1 MTEERRRLVRKIT
14 PALKRKVCE
23 AIANGAS
30 PTRAAKAIGVSRSAL
45 YYQRD
50 VDPDFRE
57 AWAEALETQADM
69 YEDALQDAAIEKH
82 NIGGIIFGLKNL
94 RSDKWKDRHEVTE
107 RPPAK
112 VDIARSIGPGQREAL
127 IKVCLDNGEHEAA
140 AVLMLTRPQ
149 LTEAPQ
155 EAGDGTDAP

>member
-1 MTEERRRLVRKIT
+1 MTPEKRRLVRKIT

-23 AIANGAS
+23 AITNGAS

-57 AWAEALETQADM
+57 AWAEALEAQADM
-69 YEDALQDAAIEKH
+69 YEDALRQAAIEKH

-94 RSDKWKDRHEVTE
+94 RSDKWKDRHEVEE
-107 RPPAK
+107 RRSVEVSVTLEALPPA
-112 VDIARSIGPGQREAL
+112 QREAL
-127 IKVCLDNGEHEAA
+127 IAA
-140 AVLMLTRPQ
+140 LSRGSQRTLPPPSDT
-149 LTEAPQ
+149 
-155 EAGDGTDAP
+155 

>member
-1 MTEERRRLVRKIT
+1 MTDEKRRLVRKIT

-69 YEDALQDAAIEKH
+69 YEDALRHAAIEQEEH
-82 NIGGIIFGLKNL
+82 RRHNL
-94 RSDKWKDRHEVTE
+94 RPEEPAGGQVA
-107 RPPAK
+107 RPA
-112 VDIARSIGPGQREAL
+112 
-127 IKVCLDNGEHEAA
+127 
-140 AVLMLTRPQ
+140 
-149 LTEAPQ
+149 
-155 EAGDGTDAP
+155 